1 MKTETN
7 FTRQDN
13 RQETPKP
20 LPKNDAAEKAAIS
33 ILCQDWRL
41 LNSTW
46 QDDLFHN
53 PAHQLILRTIRACK
67 NQQKPNGDLFALQA
81 MLEDNGKLD
90 QVGGPAY
97 LTEVFIAYP
106 APSAGILLHY
116 RQDLAKA
123 RAYRKALAVTTT
135 NERDIATGQ
144 ADLASIASE
153 LLAASDD
160 DMPVATFKDQL
171 AAFVSKLESQEA
183 PERFS
188 FGIYGL
194 DSMVLKGGIERKS
207 LAVVAAETSG
217 GKSILLLQLAL
228 ESALNGKS
236 VAIYSLEMSAD
247 QVINRMACCAGRCQI
262 LRPDEIKTSAEI
274 ASIRNAITKLDG
286 LKIHI
291 RDNISTIEDIEA
303 DIADLKASIGVDLV
317 VVDYIQLASSSTKGR
332 NDNRE
337 QQVSEVCRKLKLISL
352 SHNIAVAT
360 ASQLNDDGL
369 LRESR
374 AIGMHADYVLLILHD
389 AGKTSIVTKKN
400 RNGERDKSTSA
411 RMIGS
416 QFRFEWEPM
425 P

>member
-1 MKTETN
+1 MKTENN

-13 RQETPKP
+13 RQESPKP
-20 LPKNDAAEKAAIS
+20 LPRNEAAEKAAIS

-41 LNSTW
+41 LTVGW
-46 QDDLFHN
+46 QDDLFLN

-67 NQQKPNGDLFALQA
+67 NQGKPNGDLFALQA
-81 MLEDNGKLD
+81 MLEDNGKLAEA
-90 QVGGPAY
+90 GGPAY

-106 APSAGILLHY
+106 APSAGVLSHY
-116 RQDLAKA
+116 RADLVNA
-123 RAYRKALAVTTT
+123 RAYRKALAITTG
-135 NERDIATGQ
+135 NERDLSTCQ
-144 ADLASIASE
+144 ADISAIAAE
-153 LLAASDD
+153 LMAASGDD
-160 DMPVATFKDQL
+160 AQVATFKDQL
-171 AAFVSKLESQEA
+171 AGFVANLESSEA
-183 PERFS
+183 PERFG

-194 DSMVLKGGIERKS
+194 DAQVLKGGIERKS
-207 LAVVAAETSG
+207 LAVIAAETSG

-228 ESALNGKS
+228 ESALEGKS

-247 QVINRMACCAGRCQI
+247 QVINRMASCAGHCQM
-262 LRPDEIKTSAEI
+262 LRADEIKTASDI
-274 ASIRNAITKLDG
+274 AAIRNAITKLDG
-286 LKIHI
+286 LNIHI
-291 RDNISTIEDIEA
+291 RDNLSSIEDIES
-303 DIADLKASIGVDLV
+303 DIADLKATSGVDV
-317 VVDYIQLASSSTKGR
+317 VIVDYIQLASSTAKGR

-337 QQVSEVCRKLKLISL
+337 QQVSEVCRRLKLISL
-352 SHNIAVAT
+352 SHNVAVAT

-400 RNGERDKSTSA
+400 RNGERDRSTSA

-425 P
+425 Q

>member
-1 MKTETN
+1 MKTENN

-13 RQETPKP
+13 RQESPKP
-20 LPKNDAAEKAAIS
+20 LPRNEAAEMASIS

-46 QDDLFHN
+46 TEDLFLN

-67 NQQKPNGDLFALQA
+67 NQGKPNGDLFALQA
-81 MLEDNGKLD
+81 MLEDNGKLAD
-90 QVGGPAY
+90 AGGPSY

-106 APSAGILLHY
+106 TPSSGILSDF

-123 RAYRKALAVTTT
+123 RAYRKALAVTSG
-135 NERDIATGQ
+135 NERDIATGR
-144 ADLASIASE
+144 ADLAAIASE
-153 LLAASDD
+153 LLAASGDD
-160 DMPVATFKDQL
+160 APVATFKDQL
-171 AAFVSKLESQEA
+171 SDFVTKLESKEA
-183 PERFS
+183 PERFG
-188 FGIYGL
+188 FGVYGL
-194 DSMVLKGGIERKS
+194 DELVLKGGIERKT

-228 ESALNGKS
+228 ESAIEGKS

-247 QVINRMACCAGRCQI
+247 QVINRMASCAGKCQI
-262 LRPDEIKTSAEI
+262 LRPDEIKTTAENV
-274 ASIRNAITKLDG
+274 AIRNAITKLAG
-286 LKIHI
+286 LKLHI
-291 RDNISTIEDIEA
+291 RDNISSIEDIEA
-303 DIADLKASIGVDLV
+303 DISDLKATTGVDLV
-317 VVDYIQLASSSTKGR
+317 VVDYIQLASSTAKGK

-337 QQVSEVCRKLKLISL
+337 QQVSEVCRRLKLLSL
-352 SHNIAVAT
+352 SHNVAVAT